1 MVILAG
7 SSNVAL
13 AKAISLQLRAY
24 RLKRTIRKFPNGE
37 LSVRLLDDVKG
48 QTVVILQ
55 GFQAPIHEHLME
67 LLLLADA
74 AKRQGASTIIG
85 VIPWLAY
92 SRQDRVFQSGE
103 PLSAQVIVRVI
114 SSAPIDKLFVIDLHT
129 RKELDFFTI
138 PVEHLTLLD
147 EFVLQMKPNST
158 KNTVVVSPD
167 AGGVM
172 RSVKFAKLLGLP
184 MALIEKTR
192 DKETGNT
199 TATSLSAPVSGKDCV
214 IFDDVIATGST
225 VVTNSAYLKSNGARS
240 VTFCATHG
248 SFDRGFSV
256 FDPHIVDN
264 IIVSDTIPVPDG
276 VPDFVGIVSAAGTI
290 TRALQK
296 EQ

>member
-7 SSNVAL
+7 SSNAAL
-13 AKAISLQLRAY
+13 AETIGVQLGAY
-24 RLKRTIRKFPNGE
+24 SVKRVIRKFPNGE

-55 GFQAPIHEHLME
+55 SLQAPIHEHVIE
-67 LLLLADA
+67 FLLLADA
-74 AKRQGASTIIG
+74 AKRFGSSKIIG

-92 SRQDRVFQSGE
+92 SKQDKVFQPGE
-103 PLSAQVIVRVI
+103 PLSAEVIARAI

-129 RKELDFFTI
+129 RKELDFFTV
-138 PVEHLTLLD
+138 PTEHLTLLD
-147 EFVLQMKPNST
+147 EFILQMKPSST

-192 DKETGNT
+192 DKETGKT

-225 VVTNSAYLKSNGARS
+225 VVTNSAYLKGNGARS
-240 VTFCATHG
+240 VIFCATHG

-256 FDPHIVDN
+256 FDPHVVDK
-264 IIVSDTIPVPDG
+264 IIISDTIPLPDG

-296 EQ
+296 ES